1 MLPWILTHDGP
12 LNTGPKALV
21 GKLNMAGKSQK
32 CEPEEIFHKLKPL
45 VPSWWCNL
53 VGYGSFL
60 DMGPSWQIWG
70 HRGRLEAHSVTLF
83 ELKLS
88 ASWSV
93 SCNSCPSSQH
103 HVAAYHHTSPRV
115 MMDDST
121 SYWAEINPSSFK
133 LSLQIFWHHS
143 VGCNQCSSNVIMLH
157 WGLPG
162 REAIAH
168 P

>member
-1 MLPWILTHDGP
+1 MVSEAEKSKNTFLTSARGFCALSSHCRKWEGLGGMPWT
-12 LNTGPKALV
+12 
-21 GKLNMAGKSQK
+21 S
-32 CEPEEIFHKLKPL
+32 
-45 VPSWWCNL
+45 VPQYPHWRL
-53 VGYGSFL
+53 R
-60 DMGPSWQIWG
+60 PSTG
-70 HRGRLEAHSVTLF
+70 HRGRLETHSVTLF

-93 SCNSCPSSQH
+93 SCNSCPSPQH

-115 MMDDST
+115 MMDYST